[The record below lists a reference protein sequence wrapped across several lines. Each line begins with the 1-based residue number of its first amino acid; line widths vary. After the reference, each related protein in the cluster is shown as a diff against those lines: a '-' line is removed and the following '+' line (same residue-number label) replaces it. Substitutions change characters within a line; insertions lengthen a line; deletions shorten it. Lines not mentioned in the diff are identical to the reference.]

1 VVLRDMATKQQ
12 EEIRLDRIE
21 TELMARKAS

>member
-1 VVLRDMATKQQ
+1 MATKQQ